1 MMEKEP
7 KLQECYYDD
16 EIDLYELWLVLKRR
30 KAVII
35 LTTSIFFLVSIVY
48 SILAKNVYRVESIVL
63 LPNENGR
70 IIVDFDTTKKIIDLL
85 DNELENKDFKSLAED
100 LKIDVSRLKSITN
113 LSIETVG
120 RKGNKEAFL
129 LKIEGYKSQDLSL
142 VANATVSYL
151 GSNPFVKKKILER
164 KQIILTKIQ
173 NLKKQLPNLQ
183 KEAKELKRKIFNSSS
198 SLEVLGINP
207 LSIELSVIDL
217 KNRIAELN
225 YVLNFGVK
233 NYEIFW

>member
-1 MMEKEP
+1 
-7 KLQECYYDD
+7 
-16 EIDLYELWLVLKRR
+16 
-30 KAVII
+30 
-35 LTTSIFFLVSIVY
+35 
-48 SILAKNVYRVESIVL
+48 
-63 LPNENGR
+63 
-70 IIVDFDTTKKIIDLL
+70 
-85 DNELENKDFKSLAED
+85 
-100 LKIDVSRLKSITN
+100 
-113 LSIETVG
+113 
-120 RKGNKEAFL
+120 L
-129 LKIEGYKSQDLSL
+129 LKVEGYKPQDLPL

-151 GSNPFVKKKILER
+151 RSNPFVRKKILER

-233 NYEIFW
+233 NYEIFYSKVSDKPVKPKKGLIIAVSLVSGLFLGIFLAFFVEWLENARKRYEHPES